1 MKYETSIRTI
11 RPDHHIWGVS
21 NPEIPYSLRE
31 GVAKS
36 LTEAMREI
44 RKAKKEAKILAK
56 YHKIEDNEA

>member
-1 MKYETSIRTI
+1 MKLETSIRTV

-44 RKAKKEAKILAK
+44 RKVKKEFKK
-56 YHKIEDNEA
+56 

>member
-11 RPDHHIWGVS
+11 RHDHHVWGIS

-36 LTEAMREI
+36 LSGAMREI
-44 RKAKKEAKILAK
+44 RKAKKQMA
-56 YHKIEDNEA
+56 